1 MIYSTQLTSTGPTRV
16 FTSSTTGAVIGSVD
30 AGPPAVPAGQVNAIT
45 TIIVCNTGEPDLT
58 DETVNSADLTIQL
71 VPYNVGATDAHI
83 IVKNLTVPAGETIF
97 FSDERIILSVGDYVL
112 ATASAADLISVT
124 VSSMPV

>member
-16 FTSSTTGAVIGSVD
+16 FTSSTTGAGIGSVD
-30 AGPPAVPAGQVNAIT
+30 EGPPAIPAGQVNAIT
-45 TIIVCNTGEPDLT
+45 TIIVCNTGEPNLT
-58 DETVNSADLTIQL
+58 DETVNSANLTIQL
-71 VPYNVGATDAHI
+71 VPYNVAATDAHI

-112 ATASAADLISVT
+112 ATASAANLISVT